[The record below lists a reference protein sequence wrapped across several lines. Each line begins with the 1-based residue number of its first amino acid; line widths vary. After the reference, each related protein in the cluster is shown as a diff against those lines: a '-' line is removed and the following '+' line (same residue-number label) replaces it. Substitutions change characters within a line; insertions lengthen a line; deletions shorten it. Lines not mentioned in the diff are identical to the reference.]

1 MSVSMIMDKREVE
14 GSCGFMDALSCN
26 PQEAFFGGNKQVYI
40 NEEKAC
46 TCSSSSSIG
55 ENSDTISHEES
66 MDDDPQEVESPFS
79 SIQSLHQVLPIRKG
93 MSRFYNGKSK
103 SFTSL
108 REASTSSSVKELAKP
123 ENVSYIN
130 KKRRNILACR
140 LPNNKNHTGISKKK
154 HIGILA
160 MNSGL
165 CDNSTSWRSF
175 SLADLQFVSVTTTP
189 TILQQA
195 EKKPTN

>member
-79 SIQSLHQVLPIRKG
+79 SIQPLHQVLPIRYFFLLNSAYILSYPDFISLDMLVFLCRHELNCLSCLQKG
-93 MSRFYNGKSK
+93 Y
-103 SFTSL
+103 
-108 REASTSSSVKELAKP
+108 VK
-123 ENVSYIN
+123 
-130 KKRRNILACR
+130 IL
-140 LPNNKNHTGISKKK
+140 
-154 HIGILA
+154 
-160 MNSGL
+160 
-165 CDNSTSWRSF
+165 
-175 SLADLQFVSVTTTP
+175 
-189 TILQQA
+189 
-195 EKKPTN
+195 